1 MNKVEQQLGTPKS
14 KSLATDTPPRF
25 NTNTPMTG
33 VATPT
38 SNTPK
43 TGQKQSS
50 NPLILLV
57 GKLVFLDLN
66 SSYKPLNKVKQCLN
80 LIGAVSYGFF
90 YYFKFELNLNR
101 TGLKIQNKKENS

>member
-14 KSLATDTPPRF
+14 KSLATDTPPKLNF
-25 NTNTPMTG
+25 NTPKNGTGTPTTNTPR
-33 VATPT
+33 
-38 SNTPK
+38 

-80 LIGAVSYGFF
+80 LIGAVSF
-90 YYFKFELNLNR
+90 
-101 TGLKIQNKKENS
+101 GLFIN